1 MEYKEIEEV
10 EKFIESKENIDSGKN
25 EIVERS
31 KELFKE
37 ELNVMKAIKNTLT
50 ELDSS
55 FKEIFE
61 EEEKLREK
69 DEREIFWGKDNEED
83 IKNYRYFSEINE
95 ILKNNLWYRVFNE
108 DLILLIKQY
117 PRMAYEKSNYLKA
130 FYKGLKQFKNDK
142 QPTHQFKTAKDLT
155 QNTYY
160 RGRYFDNESPYE
172 LNPTG
177 SFMELT
183 QPPKHI
189 RVKGR
194 FNEENQSRFYLV
206 NSKLGVYLES
216 EKFKKSNKNRD
227 LYIQEFKLKE
237 LTDKKLEDDI
247 FTFFKGFELKFSP
260 IRDDEIGKCFEKI
273 EDIVLKE
280 KSTEM
285 YEKNLEVYSVT
296 NYIADM
302 VNSLD
307 FKGIEFTGTKLNS
320 LCWYSKFTLNDSKMY
335 RNLIVFSDGWTM
347 YNVEKNMTK
356 YELEAYKEY
365 LKYFKD
371 KIFYASD
378 YFEPVKNYPEKIVI
392 EDVIE
397 EFNELL
403 FLEDSKFKI
412 FSPLNR
418 DIYKFIFDFKKLVQ
432 ESKGELNN
440 FINVK
445 IDVEDVDIT
454 DFAFLREYEQEVNE
468 KPELFIEKF
477 DFDNNKEQFYKY
489 LKRHTSN
496 INGREYDYEYEF
508 KEVKDFKFYLSKD
521 INNKIKLEKIEFSE
535 KTKREIITDYL
546 NLFHR
551 LFGVYYNIK
560 IDENFENIKLI
571 KF

>member
-1 MEYKEIEEV
+1 MEYKDIEEIK
-10 EKFIESKENIDSGKN
+10 KFIDENTEKIVEESKKKLENELDVINAIKDS
-25 EIVERS
+25 IVE
-31 KELFKE
+31 
-37 ELNVMKAIKNTLT
+37 I
-50 ELDSS
+50 DDS
-55 FKEIFE
+55 FKGIFE
-61 EEEKLREK
+61 EEKRIKLENKRILSN
-69 DEREIFWGKDNEED
+69 DEMLLIQY
-83 IKNYRYFSEINE
+83 ISTINE
-95 ILKNNLWYRVFNE
+95 LIEYDLWHRVFNE
-108 DLILLIKQY
+108 DVILLIKQY

-130 FYKGLKQFKNDK
+130 FYKGLKKFKESK
-142 QPTHQFKTAKDLT
+142 KEEYPFYTAKNL
-155 QNTYY
+155 NKNRYY

-237 LTDKKLEDDI
+237 LDDKKLEDDI

-260 IRDDEIGKCFEKI
+260 IRDDEIGKSFEKI
-273 EDIVLKE
+273 EDIILKE

-335 RNLIVFSDGWTM
+335 RNLIVFSDGWTE
-347 YNVEKNMTK
+347 YNVKKNMTK
-356 YELEAYKEY
+356 YELEAYEEY
-365 LKYFKD
+365 LKYFKE
-371 KIFYASD
+371 KIFYASK

-392 EDVIE
+392 DDVIK

-412 FSPLNR
+412 FSTLNI
-418 DIYKFIFDFKKLVQ
+418 DIYKFEFDFQKLLKDGNGKQ
-432 ESKGELNN
+432 SDY
-440 FINVK
+440 IK
-445 IDVEDVDIT
+445 ISVDIDIEDSSIY
-454 DFAFLREYEQEVNE
+454 DFPFLSEYEKDVQKNH
-468 KPELFIEKF
+468 KLFIKEF

-489 LKRHTSN
+489 LKKHTSN

-521 INNKIKLEKIEFSE
+521 INNEIKLEKIEFSE
-535 KTKREIITDYL
+535 KAKREIITDYL

-551 LFGVYYNIK
+551 LFGVYYNIQ